1 MKNIRTNIHGSQLQR
16 ISQAEIQTSLQQ
28 NTFAIKNNR
37 YQGKTKDKKKLKSSQ
52 IPLKKTLQ
60 KCVNKGQ

>member
-1 MKNIRTNIHGSQLQR
+1 MKNIRTNIHGSQLPR
-16 ISQAEIQTSLQQ
+16 ISQAEIQTGLQQ

-37 YQGKTKDKKKLKSSQ
+37 YQGKTKDKKIEKFTDS
-52 IPLKKTLQ
+52 IYKTLQ